1 MSDPATEK
9 QISYIKRL
17 GGDPKSGLSKQAASA
32 LIDSLIKS
40 APATVRQLKR
50 LARLGATVPKNLTK
64 VKADE
69 LIEQLE
75 GDRPPE
81 QWQIDEIALLGGT
94 IPKTRRD
101 AMSAIIGLRET
112 ASATD
117 TQRARIAEL
126 GGSLPDGCTYQR
138 ADDLIEGLERDADET
153 EGKPA
158 TKEQLA
164 RIKKLGGDSGTA
176 INTWRADK
184 YIEELEQKEEDFN
197 TRVDDALEWLFG
209 DPDSR
214 SVMPVKKPSKA
225 VMQKAL
231 KYGDNQGWGEG
242 WECKDGATE
251 HDLMSVAVYT
261 IAPELLKQDE
271 RPPSLQAPP
280 PRQPRK
286 NGRQIIIPKRTSTP
300 RPLTSTDHHP
310 KGKGC
315 LVPFFLVI
323 GGLSLGVA
331 FMIALSAVLFPEIGD
346 KWNEANQVPEDTA
359 RKLADPQ
366 H

>member
-1 MSDPATEK
+1 MSEPATEK
-9 QISYIKRL
+9 QLSYIKRL
-17 GGDPKSGLSKQAASA
+17 GGVPRSGISKQTASE
-32 LIDSLIKS
+32 LINSLIKS
-40 APATVRQLKR
+40 APVTERQLKR

-81 QWQIDEIALLGGT
+81 QWQIDEIALPGGT
-94 IPKTRRD
+94 VPKTRRD

-117 TQRARIAEL
+117 TQRTRIAEL

-153 EGKPA
+153 EGKPP
-158 TKEQLA
+158 TKEQLS
-164 RIKKLGGDSGTA
+164 RIKKLGGDSGKA
-176 INTWRADK
+176 INTWRADE

-197 TRVDDALEWLFG
+197 TRVEDALEWLFG

-225 VMQKAL
+225 IMRKAL
-231 KYGDNQGWGEG
+231 VYGDAQGWGEG
-242 WECKDGATE
+242 WESKDGATE
-251 HDLMSVAVYT
+251 YDLMAVAVYT
-261 IAPELLKQDE
+261 VAPDLLKQGE
-271 RPPSLQAPP
+271 SVPELRRTPSSQ
-280 PRQPRK
+280 
-286 NGRQIIIPKRTSTP
+286 
-300 RPLTSTDHHP
+300 P

-315 LVPFFLVI
+315 FSVI
-323 GGLSLGVA
+323 LIAVGGSLT
-331 FMIALSAVLFPEIGD
+331 FTWLAVWVIMKVG
-346 KWNEANQVPEDTA
+346 
-359 RKLADPQ
+359 
-366 H
+366 